1 MRDPVGVVGAGT
13 MGAGLAQSLAQAGHP
28 VTVVDPVPGALEGAR
43 RRLRDGL
50 RLARLL
56 GRAPDP
62 GAADRVT
69 WTADLAD
76 LAGCAHVFECAPERI
91 ALKEALFA
99 DLGAICAPDAV
110 LATVTSAIPVD
121 RLAARTARPERV
133 VGTHFMNPVPLK
145 DTVEVVRGPRTARR
159 TLDAVLAVISGMGKT
174 GVVVGDGP
182 GFVINRVL
190 MLTVNEAAAVLAEG
204 TADAAAVDK
213 VFEGCLGHPMG
224 PLRTGDLIGLDTVAD
239 TLDVLRECTGDPRF
253 TPTPLLRRL
262 VAEGRCGRKAGRGFH
277 DYPSPEG

>member
-1 MRDPVGVVGAGT
+1 MRVPVGVVGAGT
-13 MGAGLAQSLAQAGHP
+13 IGAGLAQSLAQAGHP
-28 VTVVDPVPGALEGAR
+28 VTVVDPVPGAIDGAR

-62 GAADRVT
+62 AASALVT
-69 WTADLAD
+69 WSADAAD
-76 LAGCAHVFECAPERI
+76 LAGAGFVFECAPERI
-91 ALKEALFA
+91 AVKEALFT
-99 DLGAICAPDAV
+99 DLDAVCAPEAV
-110 LATVTSAIPVD
+110 LATVTSAVPVD

-145 DTVEVVRGPRTARR
+145 DTVEVVRGPRTSPDV
-159 TLDAVLAVISGMGKT
+159 LDAVLAVIAGMGKT
-174 GVVVGDGP
+174 GIVVADGP

-190 MLTVNEAAAVLAEG
+190 MLTVNEAAAVLAAG
-204 TADAAAVDK
+204 TADAATVDA

-253 TPTPLLRRL
+253 TPDPLLRRL
-262 VAEGRCGRKAGRGFH
+262 VAEGRRGRKAGAGFH